1 MESISFKRNKYSIIM
16 KKKIKKE
23 YTNGELTIVWKPEMC
38 IHAAICVQTL
48 PRVYN
53 PAAKPWITIGDA
65 NTEELKAQINKCP
78 SSALSYFMNNE
89 DYNVSESKSFE
100 TEIEVLPNGPLLVH
114 GQLKVIDKDGNVDV
128 KDNTT
133 AFCRC
138 GASNNKPYCNGAHIN
153 NNFRD

>member
-1 MESISFKRNKYSIIM
+1 M